1 MLIFY
6 LSMIETEEERSLF
19 VDLYEK
25 YRQSLFRYADCYLHD
40 AQDSEDVVHD
50 VFCLVAKDYM
60 KNLLKKSDDKRRHF
74 LFLCT
79 RNRAINLVKCK
90 SKLLSIDEMAERGL
104 GMLDDPAQDPIDA
117 VLADKELLEK
127 AKAAVNTLDRR
138 YSDVLWLH
146 LDGYSLKDI
155 AKIFNEKPETV
166 KKRLYRSKLL
176 LREAVGMK
184 GGAA

>member
-1 MLIFY
+1 MLMFY
-6 LSMIETEEERSLF
+6 LSMIETEEERGLF
-19 VDLYEK
+19 VELYNK
-25 YRQSLFRYADCYLHD
+25 YRQPLFRYADHYLND

-60 KNLLKKSDDKRRHF
+60 KNLLKKSDDGRRHF

-79 RNRAINLVKCK
+79 RNRAINLGKHK
-90 SKLLSIDEMAERGL
+90 SKLLSIDEMAERGI
-104 GMLDDPAQDPIDA
+104 GISSDSEQDPID
-117 VLADKELLEK
+117 DIISNMDLLEK
-127 AKAAVNTLDRR
+127 AKAAVNTLDQH

-146 LDGYSLKDI
+146 LDGYSVKDI

-166 KKRLYRSKLL
+166 KKRLYRSKRL

-184 GGAA
+184 GGAV